1 MGWQRL
7 ARDSLGLRVLLDFK
21 NKRLRAS
28 SLGCIVFL
36 LGSGSTAG
44 AYSVDTAPSLQNVE
58 SSRAVVADQVV
69 SLARR
74 LDSLFGDEK
83 AYDDYESSTLIL
95 EQDAYLRER
104 SLGTGDFSI
113 RLNLKLPNIQKKV
126 DTVGETIVEVGK
138 DVAEAARNK
147 NSDTKKGKIVTTPK
161 RKLAN
166 EESWKFSQQSG
177 LSVGNPINYFF
188 KVRARLNFKGRVF
201 ANSFSEEFG
210 WSTTDKW
217 VETTAFWNDYAI
229 RDDVL
234 FRIINEKNWYL
245 NTGAIG
251 TTHGFS
257 IYRSISDL
265 EALSINARMLT
276 DNVDAEFKTSR
287 YTIGLTHRRA
297 INRDWV
303 TLETTPQLVFL
314 REKNF
319 AGYWE
324 VLFRLG
330 FAIGRE

>member
-1 MGWQRL
+1 MRAL
-7 ARDSLGLRVLLDFK
+7 LGRRVFLDFK
-21 NKRLRAS
+21 CKRLRAFQLSFFGLLLSCS
-28 SLGCIVFL
+28 SSAWGY
-36 LGSGSTAG
+36 STE
-44 AYSVDTAPSLQNVE
+44 SAPSLQKVE

-95 EQDAYLRER
+95 EQEAYLRER
-104 SLGTGDFSI
+104 SMGTGDFSI

-147 NSDTKKGKIVTTPK
+147 KAENKKGKIVTTPK
-161 RKLAN
+161 RKLAD
-166 EESWKFSQQSG
+166 EEAWKFSQQSG

-210 WSTTDKW
+210 WSTTEKW

-229 RDDVL
+229 REDIL

-245 NTGAIG
+245 NTGSIG

-257 IYRSISDL
+257 IYKAISDL
-265 EALSINARMLT
+265 EALSINARMFT
-276 DNVDAEFKTSR
+276 DNVDAEFKASK
-287 YTIGLTHRRA
+287 YTMGLTHRRA